1 MNNLTQVREF
11 CFQYLFHLQ
20 LPIFEALRS
29 ELTLDGSD
37 DSLKESIQEFK
48 STTNHLFE
56 DEQNQIVI
64 NRIKGTLS
72 NYRILETLI
81 EKNLT
86 NWKLSRLSKVDLTN
100 LILASYE
107 LKFEKETPKKV
118 IINEAIE
125 ITKKFGTDATKGF
138 VNGVLDNIAK
148 SERK

>member
-20 LPIFEALRS
+20 LPVFETLRS
-29 ELTLDGSD
+29 ELTLEGSD
-37 DSLKESIQEFK
+37 NSLKESINEFK
-48 STTNHLFE
+48 VTTNHIFE
-56 DEQNQIVI
+56 DDQNKIAVQ
-64 NRIKGTLS
+64 RIKGTLS
-72 NYRILETLI
+72 NYKTLETLI

-100 LILASYE
+100 LILATYE
-107 LKFEKETPKKV
+107 LKFEKDTPKKV

-148 SERK
+148 SER